1 MKFTRRRDMKW
12 FVPVILFI
20 GVIIDA
26 ALPAVFPKAF
36 LGGGQT
42 VISHFA
48 LFYLVTIAFYFRDS
62 NILLYSFLFGL
73 LTDAYNT
80 TFLGLYAAIYFIVA
94 YTVHRVKRFFPKKP
108 IIHWMLFI
116 LAITFVDF
124 VVFVFYR
131 ETGQTTMI
139 LTDFVVSRLTPT
151 LIYNTVL
158 TFILYLPTK
167 HLLKW
172 LGYET
177 YIIF

>member
-12 FVPVILFI
+12 FVPIILFI

-36 LGGGQT
+36 LGGAQT
-42 VISHFA
+42 IISHFA

-80 TFLGLYAAIYFIVA
+80 TFLGLYASVYFIVA
-94 YTVHRVKRFFPKKP
+94 YVVHKVKRFFPKHP
-108 IIHWMLFI
+108 IVHWMLFV
-116 LAITFVDF
+116 LAIVFIDF

-131 ETGQTTMI
+131 ETGQTTVI
-139 LTDFVVSRLTPT
+139 LTDFLVNRLAPT
-151 LIYNTVL
+151 LMYNTVL
-158 TFILYLPTK
+158 TFILYWPTK
-167 HLLKW
+167 RLLKW